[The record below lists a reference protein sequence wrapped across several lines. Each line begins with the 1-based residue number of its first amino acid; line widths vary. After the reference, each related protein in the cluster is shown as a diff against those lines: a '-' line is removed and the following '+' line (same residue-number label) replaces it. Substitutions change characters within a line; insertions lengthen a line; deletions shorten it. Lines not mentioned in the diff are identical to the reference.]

1 MYLLDTCTLIW
12 LVSQQ
17 ISLTEKV
24 KKILKNNAGNLYI
37 SAISAFEIAI
47 KTVKGKI
54 ELPLPPDE
62 WFREAIRLHGIEEIP
77 INSEIAGKS
86 ALLPGIH
93 NDPCDRI
100 IIATAIHE
108 NMIIIT
114 KDEHFSKYPG
124 IRVVWE

>member
-12 LVSQQ
+12 PVSQQ
-17 ISLTEKV
+17 ASLTEKI
-24 KKILKNNAGNLYI
+24 KKILKNNAGNLYN
-37 SAISAFEIAI
+37 SSISAFEIAI

-77 INSEIAGKS
+77 ITSDIAGKS

-93 NDPCDRI
+93 SDPCDRM
-100 IIATAIHE
+100 IIATAILE

-114 KDEHFSKYPG
+114 KDENFSKYPG

>member
-17 ISLTEKV
+17 SSLTEKV
-24 KKILKNNAGNLYI
+24 KRILKNNAGNLYI

-47 KTVKGKI
+47 KTVKGKF

-62 WFREAIRLHGIEEIP
+62 WFSEAIKLHGIEEIP
-77 INSEIAGKS
+77 ITSDVAAKS

-100 IIATAIHE
+100 IIATAILE

-114 KDEHFSKYPG
+114 KDENFSKYSG
-124 IRVVWE
+124 IKVLWK

>member
-12 LVSQQ
+12 LASFQD
-17 ISLTEKV
+17 SLTQKV
-24 KKILKNNAGNLYI
+24 KSTLRNNPGNLYI
-37 SAISAFEIAI
+37 SSISAFEIAI
-47 KTVKGKI
+47 KTVKGKM

-77 INSEIAGKS
+77 ITSDIASKS
-86 ALLPGIH
+86 ALLPRFH

-100 IIATAIHE
+100 IIATAMLE
-108 NMIIIT
+108 NMMIIT
-114 KDEHFSKYPG
+114 KDENFSKYPD

>member
-17 ISLTEKV
+17 DSLTETV
-24 KKILKNNAGNLYI
+24 KNTLRNNVGNLYV

-47 KTVKGKI
+47 KTVKGKL

-62 WFREAIRLHGIEEIP
+62 WFKEAVRFHGIGEIP
-77 INSEIAGKS
+77 ITSNIACKS
-86 ALLPGIH
+86 ALLPRLH

-100 IIATAIHE
+100 IVATALLE
-108 NMIIIT
+108 DMKIIT
-114 KDEHFSKYPG
+114 KDKSFSEYPG
-124 IRVVWE
+124 AVVIWE